1 MLKALRLVL
10 ILSLCAAC
18 AQAPR
23 QLGPPQRLDLIELTI
38 DQAHQAMR
46 HHVISCEQLTRR
58 YLQRIQAYD
67 QPTGLNAIVYVNPNA
82 LPRARR
88 LDQKFARRGQME
100 KLHCMPVILKDN
112 FDTAD
117 MPTEAGSIAMRG
129 SHPPDDAFM
138 VRRLRAEDAII
149 LAKSNMAEWAFSPY
163 HTISSTHGETRNAY
177 DLTRVPAGSSGGTAS
192 AIAANFGIIGMGTDT
207 GNSIRGPA
215 AHLALVG
222 IRSTIGAT
230 SRDGVVPLL
239 LNRDI
244 AGPLMRTVRDTAI
257 VYSVVAGYDPADPA
271 TEAGRT
277 RVKADYTAFL
287 KPDGL
292 SGARLGVLRALVD
305 TETADVEVLAR
316 MDAALTALREA
327 GAVLVD
333 PFEIPD
339 FERLKN
345 ATGFC
350 SRFRYDLKNY
360 LASLGAA
367 APIHSLDEVAASK
380 RFLPSSAEAMQWA
393 MSTDGDPQSQTPPC
407 VDVQGD
413 PRRREFLEAV
423 VAAMD
428 GARVDALIYPTWNNP
443 PRKIGDDESPHGNNS
458 PVIAPHTGQ
467 PAITVPMGF
476 TETGLPLGLQF
487 LARPFDEHKLF
498 QYAYAYEQATH
509 HRRPPPGFGRLDTG
523 AADSASELDKRRHLL
538 RGRHHQRIEGV
549 ALADEAGEQED
560 IEQGLIGRARDRRVR
575 TPAAQ

>member
-1 MLKALRLVL
+1 
-10 ILSLCAAC
+10 
-18 AQAPR
+18 
-23 QLGPPQRLDLIELTI
+23 
-38 DQAHQAMR
+38 
-46 HHVISCEQLTRR
+46 
-58 YLQRIQAYD
+58 
-67 QPTGLNAIVYVNPNA
+67 
-82 LPRARR
+82 
-88 LDQKFARRGQME
+88 
-100 KLHCMPVILKDN
+100 MPVILKDN

-117 MPTEAGSIAMRG
+117 MPTEAGSIALQG
-129 SHPPDDAFM
+129 SRPPDDAFM
-138 VRRLRAEDAII
+138 VKRLRAQDAII

-177 DLTRVPAGSSGGTAS
+177 DLTRVPAGSSGGTAA

-230 SRDGVVPLL
+230 SRDGIVPLL

-257 VYSVVAGYDPADPA
+257 VYSVVAGYDPADPV

-277 RVKADYTAFL
+277 RVQADYTAFL
-287 KPDGL
+287 KADGL

-305 TETADVEVLAR
+305 TETADFEVLER
-316 MDAALTALREA
+316 MDEALAALREA

-333 PFEIPD
+333 PFDIPD

-350 SRFRYDLKNY
+350 SRFRHDLKNY
-360 LASLGAA
+360 LGSLGAA
-367 APIHSLDEVAASK
+367 APIQSLDEVAASR

-393 MSTDGDPQSQTPPC
+393 MSADGDPQSQTPPC

-413 PRRREFLEAV
+413 PRRRQFLEAV

-428 GARVDALIYPTWNNP
+428 GARVDALVYPTWSNP
-443 PRKIGDDESPHGNNS
+443 PREIGDEKSPHGNNS

-476 TETGLPLGLQF
+476 TAAGLPLGLQF

-498 QYAYAYEQATH
+498 QYAYAYEQATR
-509 HRRPPPGFGRLDTG
+509 HRRPPQGFGSL
-523 AADSASELDKRRHLL
+523 
-538 RGRHHQRIEGV
+538 
-549 ALADEAGEQED
+549 
-560 IEQGLIGRARDRRVR
+560 
-575 TPAAQ
+575 